1 MYKFDRKPWSHFR
14 ISLIYRT
21 LPFRDKNGTVLF
33 AGFASY
39 NNNNNIYLHQK
50 VIRGNSN
57 ALVLKLVNKVLA
69 AYNNTITTK
78 KIRRLSMKYNREK
91 ITVM

>member
-1 MYKFDRKPWSHFR
+1 MYKYDRKPWSHVR

-21 LPFRDKNGTVLF
+21 LPFRDENGTVLF

-39 NNNNNIYLHQK
+39 NNNNIYLHQK
-50 VIRGNSN
+50 EIRDNSN